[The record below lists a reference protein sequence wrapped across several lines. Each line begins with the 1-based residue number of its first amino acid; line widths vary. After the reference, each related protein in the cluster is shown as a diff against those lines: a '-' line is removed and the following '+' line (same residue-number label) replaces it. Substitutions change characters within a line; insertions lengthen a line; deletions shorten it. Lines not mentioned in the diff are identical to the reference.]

1 MLFRLHNIY
10 GNYVLWTNRDICS
23 NEEEYTQREWEGIFE
38 IETNWLRS
46 IPGDLGCKTSEA
58 KSLLLIESSQ
68 LRRLLS

>member
-1 MLFRLHNIY
+1 MVTMFSEQI
-10 GNYVLWTNRDICS
+10 GIYVLMKKNTHRENGR
-23 NEEEYTQREWEGIFE
+23 EYLKLRRIDC
-38 IETNWLRS
+38 LRS